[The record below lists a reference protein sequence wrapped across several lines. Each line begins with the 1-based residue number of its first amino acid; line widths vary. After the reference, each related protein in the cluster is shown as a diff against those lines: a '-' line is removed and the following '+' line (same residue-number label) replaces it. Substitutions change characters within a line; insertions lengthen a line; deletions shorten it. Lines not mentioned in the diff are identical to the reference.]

1 MCCVKYLT
9 MTFPVDLPAKINNR
23 VPANQVRFQQFRAIE
38 RFCVEGSKKAQWSWG
53 TLVMIY
59 NFLLTV
65 LSERPFSAKLKLNRA
80 FPFFLVTVREGASQA
95 E

>member
-38 RFCVEGSKKAQWSWG
+38 RFCVEGRNKRS
-53 TLVMIY
+53 
-59 NFLLTV
+59 
-65 LSERPFSAKLKLNRA
+65 NR
-80 FPFFLVTVREGASQA
+80 GALQ
-95 E
+95 